1 MDSSPD
7 GRRFPAGRRDEVS
20 KGDGGWRWTFQA
32 GPGAR
37 HGAACCSSSPQ
48 PRPALSQSRP
58 TATSSYTAVPRP
70 SLGRAVRQHLGY
82 VQTVHHIDTPDDRSN
97 RRAECQGEAGNLCP
111 ECWACRRRVPG
122 AKGGQGA
129 ISLGTRARGL
139 GRAERRRG
147 AMRGPWNGGAEPSAS
162 AVWTLRLQRRRAPTG
177 VRSAWGE
184 GVVGVPW
191 TGGTAQLKAATR
203 EGEGAPKGR
212 NTGGTVAGT
221 DRGDGKLIGEGGRE
235 QRRPREMHG
244 WPSCS
249 GRRER
254 GKQRGGNFA
263 MTGDGRRN
271 P

>member
-1 MDSSPD
+1 VPRVLGMP
-7 GRRFPAGRRDEVS
+7 PARSRGKRGSGGDQPRDAN
-20 KGDGGWRWTFQA
+20 T
-32 GPGAR
+32 GAR
-37 HGAACCSSSPQ
+37 EGREAPGSDARPLERQDGAQ
-48 PRPALSQSRP
+48 RK
-58 TATSSYTAVPRP
+58 
-70 SLGRAVRQHLGY
+70 
-82 VQTVHHIDTPDDRSN
+82 RS
-97 RRAECQGEAGNLCP
+97 
-111 ECWACRRRVPG
+111 
-122 AKGGQGA
+122 
-129 ISLGTRARGL
+129 
-139 GRAERRRG
+139 
-147 AMRGPWNGGAEPSAS
+147 
-162 AVWTLRLQRRRAPTG
+162 WTLRLQRRRAPTG

-203 EGEGAPKGR
+203 EGEGAPTGR